1 MGIFREASHGRI
13 RLRIRISNA
22 CNTSF
27 RIRNSS
33 DKPCI
38 VFNLARFATKR
49 YSSQVENHLIL
60 LTDVRYIFF
69 EWYNLILAEMW
80 EEFAAQIINLG
91 HFCVSQ
97 FIV

>member
-22 CNTSF
+22 CNTNF

-33 DKPCI
+33 DKPLI
-38 VFNLARFATKR
+38 VYKLARFATKR
-49 YSSQVENHLIL
+49 YSSQVENHLIQFI
-60 LTDVRYIFF
+60 DVHYIFF
-69 EWYNLILAEMW
+69 ECYNLIRAETW
-80 EEFAAQIINLG
+80 AEFAAQFINLG
-91 HFCVSQ
+91 HFCV

>member
-1 MGIFREASHGRI
+1 MGIFCEASHGRI

-22 CNTSF
+22 RNTNF

-33 DKPCI
+33 DKPLI
-38 VFNLARFATKR
+38 VFKLARFATKR

-60 LTDVRYIFF
+60 FIDVRYIFF
-69 EWYNLILAEMW
+69 ECYNLIRAETW
-80 EEFAAQIINLG
+80 EEFAAQFINLG
-91 HFCVSQ
+91 HFCV

>member
-1 MGIFREASHGRI
+1 MEGFDCVSVF
-13 RLRIRISNA
+13 SNA
-22 CNTSF
+22 CNTNF

-38 VFNLARFATKR
+38 AFKLARFATKR

-60 LTDVRYIFF
+60 FIDVRYIFF
-69 EWYNLILAEMW
+69 EGYNLICAEMW

-91 HFCVSQ
+91 HFCV

>member
-1 MGIFREASHGRI
+1 MGILHEASHGRI

-22 CNTSF
+22 CNTNF
-27 RIRNSS
+27 RICNSS
-33 DKPCI
+33 DKPCV
-38 VFNLARFATKR
+38 VFKLARFATKC

-60 LTDVRYIFF
+60 FIDVHYIFF
-69 EWYNLILAEMW
+69 EYYNLIRAETW

-91 HFCVSQ
+91 HFCV

>member
-1 MGIFREASHGRI
+1 MGIFREGSHGRI
-13 RLRIRISNA
+13 RLRIRISNV
-22 CNTSF
+22 CNTNF

-38 VFNLARFATKR
+38 VFKLARFATKY

-60 LTDVRYIFF
+60 FIDVRYIFF
-69 EWYNLILAEMW
+69 ECYNLIRAETW

-91 HFCVSQ
+91 HFCV

>member
-22 CNTSF
+22 CNMNF

-38 VFNLARFATKR
+38 VFKLARFATKR

-60 LTDVRYIFF
+60 LIDICYIFF
-69 EWYNLILAEMW
+69 EGYNLIRAETW

-91 HFCVSQ
+91 YFCVC
-97 FIV
+97 IV